1 MRIGI
6 FIISYFLFVLEGRT
20 PIHSHSHLFTC
31 TLLSE
36 VQNSICRIDYSFV
49 KLLSLHI
56 LKIIQHIHEIRKQ
69 FGLIKK
75 KSLLE
80 FYFLILA
87 EIQIFKQF
95 LKITLLKKNQQKDL
109 SGKNKI
115 SNLYKSTLPEH
126 FIHKMKT
133 TKDTY
138 VQMNNLFLL
147 L

>member
-1 MRIGI
+1 M
-6 FIISYFLFVLEGRT
+6 
-20 PIHSHSHLFTC
+20 
-31 TLLSE
+31 
-36 VQNSICRIDYSFV
+36 D
-49 KLLSLHI
+49 SL
-56 LKIIQHIHEIRKQ
+56 
-69 FGLIKK
+69 KK
-75 KSLLE
+75 CLLE

-95 LKITLLKKNQQKDL
+95 LKITLLKKKNQQKDL
-109 SGKNKI
+109 SGKNKN